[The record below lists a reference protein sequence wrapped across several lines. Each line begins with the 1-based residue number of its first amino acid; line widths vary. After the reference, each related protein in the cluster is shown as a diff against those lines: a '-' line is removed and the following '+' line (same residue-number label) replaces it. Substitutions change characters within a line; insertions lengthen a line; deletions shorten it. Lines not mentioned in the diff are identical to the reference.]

1 MIRPLLLI
9 ALTLPL
15 AACDLNPIEGKPSQF
30 QLHQERIAALEARAP
45 VVERVEVRVVEYV
58 AAAHAAAPVAD
69 VVADIVVEPVVD
81 PDPVELPP
89 PAPEP
94 EVVLPEP
101 EPVCQPI
108 FRVVEC
114 P

>member
-1 MIRPLLLI
+1 MRNLLLI
-9 ALTLPL
+9 ALILPL
-15 AACDLNPIEGKPSQF
+15 AACDLNPLEGKPSQF

-45 VVERVEVRVVEYV
+45 VVERERVEVRVVEYV
-58 AAAHAAAPVAD
+58 VAEPAVVPVAD

-81 PDPVELPP
+81 PDPVELPTSE
-89 PAPEP
+89 PEP
-94 EVVLPEP
+94 LPEP
-101 EPVCQPI
+101 EPVCRPI

>member
-1 MIRPLLLI
+1 MIRSLILI
-9 ALTLPL
+9 AAILPL
-15 AACDLNPIEGKPSQF
+15 AACDLNPVEGKPSQF

-45 VVERVEVRVVEYV
+45 IVERERVEVRVVEYV
-58 AAAHAAAPVAD
+58 VADPVAPVAD
-69 VVADIVVEPVVD
+69 VVADIVVEPVVE
-81 PDPVELPP
+81 PVVEVEPPP

-94 EVVLPEP
+94 LPEP